1 MKVLVIE
8 DDVESGA
15 YVKGGSTSTGM
26 SSIAVNGRDG
36 LFLAAGETYD
46 IMIIDRMLLGLDGLG
61 IVKTLWD
68 AGIKTPIIFLTTMV
82 GVGDR
87 P

>member
-1 MKVLVIE
+1 
-8 DDVESGA
+8 
-15 YVKGGSTSTGM
+15 M
-26 SSIAVNGRDG
+26 SSIAANGRDG
-36 LFLAAGETYD
+36 LFLAAGETYG

-61 IVKTLWD
+61 IVKTVWD